1 MKKQLLFIAFL
12 LCACLTGSCKD
23 DDPAAPDSLYMY
35 STSATV
41 EADAGTQSVT
51 IFTTCSWEASGDD
64 LGHDRTSLGRRKGY
78 FRRPPQLR
86 SQRHGLSAHRR
97 VVFNAG
103 TYSETYTLTQ
113 KAQ

>member
-12 LCACLTGSCKD
+12 LCACLAGSCKD

-41 EADAGTQSVT
+41 EAGAGTQSVT
-51 IFTTCSWEASGDD
+51 IFTTCAWEASGDD
-64 LGHDRTSLGRRKGY
+64 WVTIEPLSGGEKGIFAVHLSFGTNDTGSPRTGS
-78 FRRPPQLR
+78 
-86 SQRHGLSAHRR
+86 